1 MKRKISVILGLL
13 LIACLLFGCGGPQE
27 NTLTVE
33 EATDLMASES
43 FDLGENP
50 EVPLAL
56 LGVSEDAV
64 KEDSRYTRSME
75 GSEYYDEEYVYEW
88 SEDEEI
94 SLAII
99 DGKIQKVWLYY
110 TSFDQPVEK
119 VAESTQEYAEVVHEL
134 DSRYFFDDELNLQDI
149 SVADTDL
156 MTVLEEGYSCMLTWD
171 EKEEDSQ
178 FYISTS
184 RTYNP
189 MIQMDSTSYCIS
201 L

>member
-1 MKRKISVILGLL
+1 MYKL
-13 LIACLLFGCGGPQE
+13 
-27 NTLTVE
+27 N
-33 EATDLMASES
+33 
-43 FDLGENP
+43 
-50 EVPLAL
+50 
-56 LGVSEDAV
+56 
-64 KEDSRYTRSME
+64 
-75 GSEYYDEEYVYEW
+75 
-88 SEDEEI
+88 
-94 SLAII
+94 
-99 DGKIQKVWLYY
+99 
-110 TSFDQPVEK
+110 
-119 VAESTQEYAEVVHEL
+119 
-134 DSRYFFDDELNLQDI
+134 SRYFFDEEINLSDI

>member
-1 MKRKISVILGLL
+1 MKRKISAVLGLL
-13 LIACLLFGCGGPQE
+13 LVVCLLFGCGGPQE

-56 LGVSEDAV
+56 LGLSEDAV
-64 KEDSRYTRSME
+64 REDSRYTRSME
-75 GSEYYDEEYVYEW
+75 DSEYYDEEYVYEW

-99 DGKIQKVWLYY
+99 DGKIQKVWLDY

-119 VAESTQEYAEVVHEL
+119 VAESTQEYAEVVYKL
-134 DSRYFFDDELNLQDI
+134 NSRYFFDEEINLSDI